1 MQKISEEAFA
11 AMPKVKNGKKHPV
24 SIAISELQVGE
35 ILQIQAADWKWK
47 TKTPSIFVQREKRR
61 TRKRFEFYK
70 MTSERGWIVKRI
82 S

>member
-11 AMPKVKNGKKHPV
+11 AIAKQKNGKKHPV
-24 SIAISELQVGE
+24 SVAIADLKVGE
-35 ILQIQAADWKWK
+35 ILQISPADWRWK
-47 TKTPSIFVQREKRR
+47 TKTPSVLVQREKKR

-70 MTSERGWIVKRI
+70 QSAELGWLVKRI